1 MSEHPKYKLKVRSFS
16 LGHTQ
21 KNKQLWI
28 LLVGVWRKMVH
39 KLLVE
44 NCPQRAVKPGRRGDR
59 EEANCLW
66 RMEPEQFSVMLKSS
80 FTRTLYQ
87 RVPGARTQCLTTLS
101 PQKNPYTSAYG
112 PYSAPSS
119 GEPTSPSGAFST
131 LENLRYVWKTALHF
145 FCQ

>member
-59 EEANCLW
+59 EEANCL
-66 RMEPEQFSVMLKSS
+66 
-80 FTRTLYQ
+80 
-87 RVPGARTQCLTTLS
+87 
-101 PQKNPYTSAYG
+101 
-112 PYSAPSS
+112 
-119 GEPTSPSGAFST
+119 
-131 LENLRYVWKTALHF
+131 
-145 FCQ
+145 